1 VRGYLV
7 PTDENT
13 RTRVYKTQITG
24 AGPAPSAEQ
33 GERGAHGPEHQDD
46 RIELD
51 RVAQATAVIL
61 RACGLS
67 AELFDK
73 VKRPELDGHIRLP
86 RCAVRGRV
94 PVRLSILLVSS
105 VDRAACLS

>member
-1 VRGYLV
+1 M
-7 PTDENT
+7 
-13 RTRVYKTQITG
+13 
-24 AGPAPSAEQ
+24 
-33 GERGAHGPEHQDD
+33 AHGPEHQDD

-73 VKRPELDGHIRLP
+73 VKRPELDGHYAP
-86 RCAVRGRV
+86 ARCAVRSRM
-94 PVRLSILLVSS
+94 PVVCQFLL
-105 VDRAACLS
+105 A

>member
-1 VRGYLV
+1 M
-7 PTDENT
+7 
-13 RTRVYKTQITG
+13 
-24 AGPAPSAEQ
+24 
-33 GERGAHGPEHQDD
+33 AHGPEHQDD

-86 RCAVRGRV
+86 RCAVRGRM
-94 PVRLSILLVSS
+94 PVRLSIFAGLASRQGGPS
-105 VDRAACLS
+105 